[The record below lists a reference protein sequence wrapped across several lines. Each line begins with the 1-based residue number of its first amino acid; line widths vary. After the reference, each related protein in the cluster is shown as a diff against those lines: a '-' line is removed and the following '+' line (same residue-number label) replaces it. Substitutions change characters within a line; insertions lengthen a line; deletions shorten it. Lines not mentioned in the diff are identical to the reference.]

1 MRKSWVDPLTKGSC
15 LSRKGKKMMT
25 KEILATMEPGDK
37 FFAKMRWH
45 TAVSPQ
51 LYFGTFTVKSKETEN
66 IYSGNMIEK
75 IRYQKDKFTYEL
87 HVGTKAYHY
96 RLTPERVMHL
106 TKCFEGMDYILFR
119 ERSNTII
126 SKGKLRQDKILKT
139 LQEEAKLEAV
149 YQDFRYKKEERR

>member
-1 MRKSWVDPLTKGSC
+1 
-15 LSRKGKKMMT
+15 MT

-37 FFAKMRWH
+37 FFAKRRWH
-45 TAVSPQ
+45 TAVGPQ
-51 LYFGTFTVKSKETEN
+51 FYFGTFTVKSKESGN

-126 SKGKLRQDKILKT
+126 SKGKLRQDKVLKT

-149 YQDFRYKKEERR
+149 YQDFKYKEEERKERNVF